1 MDVDADVDV
10 DMDVDIDID
19 TPKVKPALGEDKA
32 GAYGSSIPGAT
43 AGAQRR

>member
-10 DMDVDIDID
+10 DVDIDID
-19 TPKVKPALGEDKA
+19 TPKIKPALGEDKA